1 MGRSKCFRISW
12 GIKFIFFKFIL
23 SLPEGLD
30 TVVGERGVRLSG
42 GQLQRIGIARAIYNN
57 PDILILDEATSSIDS
72 YSEDLIKNATKKI
85 TKGKTSI
92 IIAHRLSTIE
102 SADKI
107 IYMEDGKI
115 LEQGNH
121 KELLNIENGNFK
133 KLYQEQ
139 LLEEELI

>member
-1 MGRSKCFRISW
+1 MQ
-12 GIKFIFFKFIL
+12 
-23 SLPEGLD
+23 P
-30 TVVGERGVRLSG
+30 
-42 GQLQRIGIARAIYNN
+42 
-57 PDILILDEATSSIDS
+57 
-72 YSEDLIKNATKKI
+72 KI

-107 IYMEDGKI
+107 IYMENGKI

-139 LLEEELI
+139 LLEEVLI

>member
-1 MGRSKCFRISW
+1 MRV
-12 GIKFIFFKFIL
+12 L
-23 SLPEGLD
+23 
-30 TVVGERGVRLSG
+30 V
-42 GQLQRIGIARAIYNN
+42 NN

>member
-1 MGRSKCFRISW
+1 MRV
-12 GIKFIFFKFIL
+12 L
-23 SLPEGLD
+23 
-30 TVVGERGVRLSG
+30 V
-42 GQLQRIGIARAIYNN
+42 NN

-107 IYMEDGKI
+107 IYMENGKI

-133 KLYQEQ
+133 KLYKEQ

>member
-1 MGRSKCFRISW
+1 MRV
-12 GIKFIFFKFIL
+12 L
-23 SLPEGLD
+23 
-30 TVVGERGVRLSG
+30 V
-42 GQLQRIGIARAIYNN
+42 NN

-85 TKGKTSI
+85 TEGKTSI

-107 IYMEDGKI
+107 IYMENGKI